1 MVCGSDVKTEL
12 QQGGDCK
19 ACQHSGEEGEA
30 PQLLHPLFL
39 QGSEV
44 HGAVSGSSMHPTRHS
59 RPTCIAAQLA
69 SGLPDPHVLTN
80 PSAVLFLQAKEPT
93 TSLRVLFTNRC
104 QRYMALFSVLCSRT
118 SARHCG
124 SRSLQQH
131 LRIKRVLVELCCS

>member
-69 SGLPDPHVLTN
+69 SGLPDPMCSQTQ
-80 PSAVLFLQAKEPT
+80 VLF
-93 TSLRVLFTNRC
+93 
-104 QRYMALFSVLCSRT
+104 FSCRPRSPPL
-118 SARHCG
+118 HCA
-124 SRSLQQH
+124 SC
-131 LRIKRVLVELCCS
+131 LRIAAKDTWRCSASSAPGHLHATAEAEACSSI